1 VGKQVVRGADSEYG
15 LTLVT
20 GAASGI
26 GAAVASALVEAGG
39 RVAGLDLDERS
50 LQALARELGP
60 AFVPHRIDL
69 TDEAMVNEAV
79 EHIED
84 RLGAIQGLVHA
95 AGALL
100 SGALCDSNARRSQ
113 LRRLFEVNLESC
125 WLLARAVGPRMA
137 RRGGGAIVT
146 VASNAAS
153 TPRIGLGLY
162 CASKAAS
169 VMLTRCLGLELAGT
183 GVRCNVVSP
192 GSTDTP
198 MLEEL
203 LQGASKQALIDGD
216 PRAFRLGIPL
226 GRVARARDVAEVVL
240 FLLSER
246 SRHVTMQ
253 ELRVD
258 GGATL

>member
-1 VGKQVVRGADSEYG
+1 MAGSERDYG

-26 GAAVASALVEAGG
+26 GASVATALIAAGG
-39 RVAGLDLDERS
+39 RVAALDLAGSALADRAKELGSAFVPYPTDVSDERS
-50 LQALARELGP
+50 
-60 AFVPHRIDL
+60 VHD
-69 TDEAMVNEAV
+69 AV
-79 EHIED
+79 ERIES
-84 RLGAIQGLVHA
+84 RQGPVQGLVHA
-95 AGALL
+95 AGMLTAGELFSSGCDRNAL
-100 SGALCDSNARRSQ
+100 RRS
-113 LRRLFEVNLESC
+113 LEVNFEST
-125 WLLARAVGPRMA
+125 WLLARALGPRMA
-137 RRGGGAIVT
+137 GRRRGSIVT

-153 TPRIGLGLY
+153 TPRLGLGLY

-169 VMLTRCLGLELAGT
+169 AMLTRCLGLELARA

-203 LQGASKQALIDGD
+203 LNGTPRQALIDGD
-216 PRAFRLGIPL
+216 PRSFRLGIPL
-226 GRVARARDVAEVVL
+226 GRVASPEDVAEVVL

-246 SRHVTMQ
+246 ARHVTMQ
-253 ELRVD
+253 EIRVD